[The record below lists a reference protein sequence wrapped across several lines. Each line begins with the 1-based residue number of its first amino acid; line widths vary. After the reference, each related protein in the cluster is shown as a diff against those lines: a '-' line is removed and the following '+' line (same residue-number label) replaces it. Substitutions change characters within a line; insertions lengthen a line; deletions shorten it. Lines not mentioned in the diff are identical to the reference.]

1 VKIRLLEIAKE
12 DLREGWKF
20 YEKQSAGLGDYFL
33 DSIQADIRSLEIY
46 AGVHAQADNL
56 HRLLAKRFP
65 FAIYYLLA
73 GESIDVDAILVADV
87 TRAGSSNAW
96 IRPEPTQ
103 KLIKTCDPRFRWG
116 ASRRCAHMSGSR
128 EKTVQQTV

>member
-1 VKIRLLEIAKE
+1 VKRRLLEIAKD

-46 AGVHAQADNL
+46 AGVHAKADNF

-65 FAIYYLLA
+65 FAVYYLLE
-73 GESIDVDAILVADV
+73 GESIDVYAILDC
-87 TRAGSSNAW
+87 RRDPDWIIKRLDSS
-96 IRPEPTQ
+96 RT
-103 KLIKTCDPRFRWG
+103 DP
-116 ASRRCAHMSGSR
+116 
-128 EKTVQQTV
+128 KDD